1 MALFDSSP
9 NKIQYDSEKVAEM
22 KRKISKTS
30 EELKTLNQDVLKAI
44 QDMEK
49 DWKTTEGK
57 KFLSDIDMDWT
68 VQVDKYVDILDTLTS
83 MLQETENIYSDLT
96 EKAEKISF

>member
-1 MALFDSSP
+1 MALFNILPD
-9 NKIQYDSEKVAEM
+9 KIQYDSEKVAEM
-22 KRKISKTS
+22 KRKISNTS
-30 EELKTLNQDVLKAI
+30 AELKTLNQDVLKAI
-44 QDMEK
+44 KDMEK
-49 DWKTTEGK
+49 DWQTTEGK

-83 MLQETENIYSDLT
+83 MLQETENIYSELT

>member
-83 MLQETENIYSDLT
+83 MLQETENIYSELT